1 MGKKIVYSLK
11 SLNFSIHRYVFYSEE
26 FVSFIEFNGFASSSN
41 QVYAT
46 VIYVRLITNK
56 EIKVKFLPA
65 KQLTIPQL
73 ELLTCLLF
81 SKHIKTVYKSI
92 KHKITIA

>member
-1 MGKKIVYSLK
+1 MFFIQK
-11 SLNFSIHRYVFYSEE
+11 
-26 FVSFIEFNGFASSSN
+26 SFIEFNGFASSSN

-46 VIYVRLITNK
+46 VIYARLITNK

-73 ELLTCLLF
+73 ESLTCLLL
-81 SKHIKTVYKSI
+81 SKHIKPVYKSI
-92 KHKITIA
+92 KDKITIA